1 MIKHTSYYYEEN
13 DVQVEINRDNII
25 DGFRFGDTIIPV
37 SGKLFT
43 KIIEFVLQFYFFLD
57 LDVDAFGYKSGP
69 KSLQVLG
76 FTKAK
81 NIQRSFLMDGGSY
94 IFKPNEV
101 I

>member
-1 MIKHTSYYYEEN
+1 M
-13 DVQVEINRDNII
+13 D
-25 DGFRFGDTIIPV
+25 
-37 SGKLFT
+37 
-43 KIIEFVLQFYFFLD
+43 FVLGIQLYLFLVIDSQIYFCLWYFVIIFFFID
-57 LDVDAFGYKSGP
+57 LDTDAFGYKSGP

-101 I
+101 ISNLMYCFNLQYILLYAHIF